1 MSKGQRRAAET
12 HRQEMMAD
20 LQRLVEALDRRVPR
34 LEQVGEAQ
42 VAKDAAELLHKAV
55 DLIAK
60 LRSEAPATK

>member
-42 VAKDAAELLHKAV
+42 VAKDAAELRHKAV

>member
-1 MSKGQRRAAET
+1 MSKGQTRAAET

-42 VAKDAAELLHKAV
+42 VAKDAAELRHKAV

-60 LRSEAPATK
+60 LTSEAPATK